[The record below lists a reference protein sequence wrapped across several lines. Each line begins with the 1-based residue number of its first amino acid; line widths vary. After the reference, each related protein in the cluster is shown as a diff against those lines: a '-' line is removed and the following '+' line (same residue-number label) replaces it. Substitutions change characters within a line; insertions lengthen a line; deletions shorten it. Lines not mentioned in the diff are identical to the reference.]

1 MTDVEL
7 RRLITYNIGK
17 ECTEGCIDTPSS
29 EYISKVL
36 NVPLDDV
43 ECVMREIG
51 I

>member
-7 RRLITYNIGK
+7 RQQITYIIGK
-17 ECTEGCIDTPSS
+17 ERAEGCIDTPSS

-43 ECVMREIG
+43 ECVMREMRI
-51 I
+51 